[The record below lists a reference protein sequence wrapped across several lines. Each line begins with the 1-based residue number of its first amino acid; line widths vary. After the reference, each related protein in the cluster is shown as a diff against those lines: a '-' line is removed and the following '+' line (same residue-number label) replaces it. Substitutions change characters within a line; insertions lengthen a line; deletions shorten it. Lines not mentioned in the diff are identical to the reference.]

1 MLITRKSE
9 ALTHNQYFCLF
20 LAALDD
26 EDQDMEDIAMI
37 NFDPAMLSVRDA
49 GGRETGNVE
58 RSDRRRRRNFGGRT
72 RQLSR
77 SDRRRRQ
84 QSSSAVIR
92 EAAALGGVLG
102 RAASGRGLQLGN
114 RIGRRSRSE
123 RQINGGNLDAAVT
136 ESQENVPNSENVN
149 DVNLAS
155 IRPSTSSESPPPNR
169 QSNDEHKEK
178 TSDNSNSSWEDV
190 SEEEVGGSGDNSRAR
205 SNTEDEANETIT
217 SGDGSQSPCEE
228 S

>member
-1 MLITRKSE
+1 
-9 ALTHNQYFCLF
+9 
-20 LAALDD
+20 
-26 EDQDMEDIAMI
+26 MI
-37 NFDPAMLSVRDA
+37 NFDPAMLSDRDA
-49 GGRETGNVE
+49 GDRETGNVE
-58 RSDRRRRRNFGGRT
+58 RSERRGRRTFGGR
-72 RQLSR
+72 RQQSSR
-77 SDRRRRQ
+77 SGDRRRRQ

-102 RAASGRGLQLGN
+102 RAASGRGGLQLGN
-114 RIGRRSRSE
+114 RIGRRSRRE
-123 RQINGGNLDAAVT
+123 RQINGGNMNAAVT
-136 ESQENVPNSENVN
+136 EAQANVPNNENIN

-155 IRPSTSSESPPPNR
+155 IRPSTSSESPPANS

-190 SEEEVGGSGDNSRAR
+190 SEEEVGGSGDNSSAR
-205 SNTEDEANETIT
+205 SNAEDEANETIA

>member
-58 RSDRRRRRNFGGRT
+58 RSDRRRRNFGGRT

-190 SEEEVGGSGDNSRAR
+190 SEEEVGGSGDNSSAR
-205 SNTEDEANETIT
+205 SNNEGEANETT
-217 SGDGSQSPCEE
+217 ASGDGSKSPCEE
-228 S
+228 N

>member
-1 MLITRKSE
+1 
-9 ALTHNQYFCLF
+9 
-20 LAALDD
+20 
-26 EDQDMEDIAMI
+26 MI
-37 NFDPAMLSVRDA
+37 NFDPAVLSVRDT
-49 GGRETGNVE
+49 GDRETGNVE
-58 RSDRRRRRNFGGRT
+58 RSERRRRTFGGRT
-72 RQLSR
+72 QQSSR

-190 SEEEVGGSGDNSRAR
+190 SEEEVGGSGDNSSAR